1 MTVRLPHTLLL
12 SCLIGIFLSGC
23 GMSQA
28 ESAWQF
34 MQEQQEQQAQ
44 MRRHEFDEARRQAQ
58 DTPAMLVRLIRE
70 NQQQGRYFA
79 ALAYINVHQARFGRT
94 PELTALEA
102 ESLRRTGQ
110 IAPSTQAYQAL
121 LRTPLAAQGWHGL
134 GLLAAGN
141 GDLIQAIEHLER
153 ATGMEPANPEM
164 LNDLGY
170 ARLAAGDPAG
180 ARLPLGQAA
189 ELAPDNPVFL
199 SNMAI
204 LLLMQNDPAAASRL
218 MDQAGLAED
227 TRQHIQDTATRLERM
242 VNRPATIATVTP
254 ATAPA
259 PLNTSLPDTVSG
271 EPAQPSTPPQN
282 TGLALGSLLERFS
295 RPSP

>member
-1 MTVRLPHTLLL
+1 MTVRLPHTFLL
-12 SCLIGIFLSGC
+12 SCLLGTFLSGC
-23 GMSQA
+23 GMSHTD
-28 ESAWQF
+28 SAWQF

-79 ALAYINVHQARFGRT
+79 ALAYINVHQSRFGRT

-110 IAPSTQAYQAL
+110 VAPSTQAYQAL

-153 ATGMEPANPEM
+153 AAGLEPANPEM

-204 LLLMQNDPAAASRL
+204 LLLMQNEPAAANRL

-227 TRQHIQDTATRLERM
+227 TRQHVQDTATRLERM
-242 VNRPATIATVTP
+242 VHPPAAIPAVTP
-254 ATAPA
+254 ARRPAVQDTDRPAAAPRSS
-259 PLNTSLPDTVSG
+259 T
-271 EPAQPSTPPQN
+271 QPSIPSKD

-295 RPSP
+295 RPPP

>member
-1 MTVRLPHTLLL
+1 MTVRLPNTFLL
-12 SCLIGIFLSGC
+12 SGLLGTFLSGC

-28 ESAWQF
+28 DSAWQF
-34 MQEQQEQQAQ
+34 MQEQQAQQAQ
-44 MRRHEFDEARRQAQ
+44 MRQHEFDEARRQAQ

-204 LLLMQNDPAAASRL
+204 LLFMQNDPAAAGRL
-218 MDQAGLAED
+218 MDQAGLAAD
-227 TRQHIQDTATRLERM
+227 TRQHIQDTAARLGLM
-242 VNRPATIATVTP
+242 VNRTTTIATVTP
-254 ATAPA
+254 TDTPTAPDTSRPVTASREAARPSVA
-259 PLNTSLPDTVSG
+259 PQD
-271 EPAQPSTPPQN
+271 